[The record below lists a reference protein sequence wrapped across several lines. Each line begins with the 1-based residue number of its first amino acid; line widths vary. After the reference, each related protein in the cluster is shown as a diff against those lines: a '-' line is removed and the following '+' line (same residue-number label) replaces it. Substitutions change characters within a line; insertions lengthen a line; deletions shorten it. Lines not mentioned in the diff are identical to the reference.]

1 MRSAISGRRF
11 IVITGLSGAGKTVA
25 LNALEDLEFYC
36 IDNLPAGMLEQFFQR
51 VGSGIDGLPDTV
63 AVGIDAR
70 NPEPALA
77 GVPEQLEH
85 LRSGGIPAEIV
96 FLDAGDEVLVR
107 RFSETRRRHPLSS
120 DQTMLPDAIRKERRL
135 LGPLSEI
142 ADLRID
148 TSLCTVHQL
157 RKLVHDRVALR
168 PASVLSLQ
176 FISFGYKFG
185 IPLDA
190 DFVFDVRCLPNPH
203 WQPELRNLTGKDA
216 PVAEFL
222 KRQPEVESMLQDQR
236 QFLDRWIPRFEAEQR
251 SYLSVA
257 LGCTGGQ
264 HRSVYMAQWL
274 AGHVQANNRHVL
286 VRHRDLE

>member
-1 MRSAISGRRF
+1 MPPAKSSRRF
-11 IVITGLSGAGKTVA
+11 IVVTGLSGAGKTVA

-36 IDNLPAGMLEQFFQR
+36 IDNLPAGMLEQFFER
-51 VGSGIDGLPDTV
+51 IAHGVDGLPDAV

-77 GVPEQLEH
+77 GVPAQLGQ
-85 LRSGGIPAEIV
+85 LRAGGIPAEVV
-96 FLDAGDEVLVR
+96 FLDAGDDVLVR

-120 DQTMLPDAIRKERRL
+120 EQAMLPDAIRKERRL

-148 TSLCTVHQL
+148 TSLCTVHEL
-157 RKLVHDRVALR
+157 RKLVHERVALR
-168 PASVLSLQ
+168 PTAVLSLQ
-176 FISFGYKFG
+176 FISFGYKYG
-185 IPLDA
+185 VPLDA

-203 WQPELRNLTGKDA
+203 WEPGLRNLTGKDPA
-216 PVAEFL
+216 VAEFL
-222 KRQPEVESMLQDQR
+222 QREPEVRAMLQDQCG
-236 QFLDRWIPRFEAEQR
+236 FLDRWIPRFEAEQR

-274 AGHVQANNRHVL
+274 AGHIQAGNRRVV

>member
-1 MRSAISGRRF
+1 MAAVKSGRRF
-11 IVITGLSGAGKTVA
+11 IVVTGLSGAGKTVA

-51 VGSGIDGLPDTV
+51 VGRGADGLPDEV

-70 NPEPALA
+70 SPEPALA
-77 GVPEQLEH
+77 GVPAQLGH
-85 LRSGGIPAEIV
+85 LRAIGIPAEIV
-96 FLDAGDEVLVR
+96 FLDAADDVLVR
-107 RFSETRRRHPLSS
+107 RFSETLRRHPLSS
-120 DQTMLPDAIRKERRL
+120 DEAMLPGAISKERRL

-148 TSLCTVHQL
+148 TSLCTVHEL
-157 RKLVHDRVALR
+157 RKLVHERVALR
-168 PASVLSLQ
+168 PAAVLSLQ

-185 IPLDA
+185 VPLDA

-203 WQPELRNLTGKDA
+203 WEPGLRNLTGKDPA
-216 PVAEFL
+216 VADFL
-222 KRQPEVESMLQDQR
+222 QRQPEVGAMLQDQCG
-236 QFLDRWIPRFEAEQR
+236 FLDRWIPRFEAGQR

-274 AGHVQANNRHVL
+274 AGHINAENRRVL
-286 VRHRDLE
+286 VLHRDLG

>member
-1 MRSAISGRRF
+1 MPSATSGRRF
-11 IVITGLSGAGKTVA
+11 IVVTGLSGAGKTVA

-36 IDNLPAGMLEQFFQR
+36 IDNLPAGMLDQFFER
-51 VGSGIDGLPDTV
+51 VGRGADGLPDEV

-77 GVPEQLEH
+77 GVPGQLAH
-85 LRSGGIPAEIV
+85 LRARGIPAEIV
-96 FLDAGDEVLVR
+96 FLDASDDVLVR

-120 DQTMLPDAIRKERRL
+120 EQAVLPDAISAERRV

-148 TSLCTVHQL
+148 TSLCTVHEL
-157 RKLVHDRVALR
+157 RRLVRERVALR
-168 PASVLSLQ
+168 PAAVLSLQ

-185 IPLDA
+185 VPRDA
-190 DFVFDVRCLPNPH
+190 DFVFDVRCLPNPY
-203 WQPELRNLTGKDA
+203 WEPELRNLTGKDA
-216 PVAEFL
+216 AVADFL
-222 KRQPEVESMLQDQR
+222 QRQPEVGSMLLDQC
-236 QFLDRWIPRFEAEQR
+236 QFLERWIPRFEAEHR
-251 SYLSVA
+251 SYLSIA

-274 AGHVQANNRHVL
+274 AGHVDAGKRRVL

>member
-1 MRSAISGRRF
+1 MPALKSGRRF
-11 IVITGLSGAGKTVA
+11 IVVTGLSGAGKTVA

-36 IDNLPAGMLEQFFQR
+36 IDNLPAGMLEQFFER
-51 VGSGIDGLPDTV
+51 VARGADGLPDKV

-70 NPEPALA
+70 NPESALA
-77 GVPEQLEH
+77 GVPTQLGQ
-85 LRSGGIPAEIV
+85 LRIGGTPAEVV
-96 FLDAGDEVLVR
+96 FLDAGDDVLVR

-120 DQTMLPDAIRKERRL
+120 DQAMLSDAIRRERRL

-142 ADLRID
+142 ADLRVD
-148 TSLCTVHQL
+148 TSLCTVHEL
-157 RKLVHDRVALR
+157 RRLVHERVASR
-168 PASVLSLQ
+168 PAAVLSLQ
-176 FISFGYKFG
+176 FISFGYKYG
-185 IPLDA
+185 VPLDA

-203 WQPELRNLTGKDA
+203 WEPGLRNLTGKD
-216 PVAEFL
+216 PLVAEFL
-222 KRQPEVESMLQDQR
+222 QREPLVRAMLDDQR
-236 QFLDRWIPRFEAEQR
+236 GFLDRWVPRFEAEQR

-274 AGHVQANNRHVL
+274 AAHIEAGDRHVV